1 MAFGHVQGTA
11 VSRTV
16 GATTVTLTLG
26 AAPTRGNLV
35 VAVFQIEPTTI
46 TGFGIKDGNSNV
58 YTLTP
63 KSPFAT
69 TNPGPIQQF
78 FAYLSPAP
86 ANATAAV
93 TATWTGT
100 SSYYTFWLEEFSVP
114 NGQIAIFDADFTA
127 NNTTG
132 GTAIN
137 TPTVTP
143 SGIQGELLYAATAPN
158 GTVSAPTAGGAAG
171 VWTGAAGGIVGG
183 NMAEYVLSATAGQAV
198 NFTQAPSSSWNA
210 MGMAF
215 YLLNHNLA
223 ISGAGG

>member
-11 VSRTV
+11 VSSTT
-16 GATTVTLTLG
+16 GATTVTLTLA

-35 VAVFQIEPTTI
+35 VAVLQIEPTSI
-46 TGFGIKDGNSNV
+46 TGFGIKDGNSNA

-63 KSPFAT
+63 KSPFT
-69 TNPGPIQQF
+69 TTTPGISQF

-93 TATWTGT
+93 TASWTGT
-100 SSYYTFWLEEFSVP
+100 SSFYAFWLEEFSVP
-114 NGQIAIFDADFTA
+114 LGQMAIFDNDVTA

-132 GTAIN
+132 ATAVN

-143 SGIQGELLYAATAPN
+143 SGIQGELLYAAVAPN
-158 GTVSAPTAGGAAG
+158 GVVSAPAAGGTAG

-183 NMAEYVLSATAGQAV
+183 NMAEYDLTATAAQAV
-198 NFTQAPSSSWNA
+198 NFTQAPSAAWNG

-215 YLLNHNLA
+215 YLLSHNLA
-223 ISGAGG
+223 IGGAGA

>member
-11 VSRTV
+11 VSSVT

-35 VAVFQIEPTTI
+35 VAVFQIIPTTV
-46 TGFGIKDGNSNV
+46 TGFGIHDGNSNV

-63 KSPFAT
+63 KSPFTT
-69 TNPGPIQQF
+69 TNPGIRQY

-93 TATWTGT
+93 TASWTGT
-100 SSYYTFWLEEFSVP
+100 STYYNFWLEEFSVA
-114 NGQIAIFDADFTA
+114 NGQMAVFDNDVTA

-132 GTAIN
+132 ATAIN
-137 TPTVTP
+137 TPSVTP
-143 SGIQGELLYAATAPN
+143 SGIQGELLYAAVAPGGVVTAP
-158 GTVSAPTAGGAAG
+158 VAGGAAG

-183 NMAEYVLSATAGQAV
+183 NMAEYDLSATAAQAV
-198 NFTQAPSSSWNA
+198 NFTQNAVNAWNG

-215 YLLNHNLA
+215 YLLSHNLA
-223 ISGAGG
+223 ISGVGG